1 MQDECARGRGQ
12 TPKPEKGTAGYTL
25 RGCPLAIDKGMRLA
39 QGLFLPSLI
48 LSVARNAFR

>member
-1 MQDECARGRGQ
+1 MQDESARGRGQ
-12 TPKPEKGTAGYTL
+12 TAKPEKGTAGYAL
-25 RGCPLAIDKGMRLA
+25 RGCPLAIDIGTRFA